1 MQTLKRF
8 SWKKFFIGIL
18 TFLLISISSLFAV
31 AYFYLNSINTET
43 INKDNLNISD
53 NKNLDKVINIALL
66 GTDNRNPNA
75 KSRTDSIMIAT
86 INTKTKK
93 IKLSSIMR
101 DSLVDIPGK
110 GMDKI
115 NHAHA
120 YGGPELTIRTLNS
133 NFDLNISDYA
143 SVDFFSL
150 AEIIDLLGGFEVVVS
165 NNEAWAMNKAI
176 NELNRLEKL
185 PTGTDYVYGSSEVQ
199 TLNGRQAVSYARIRK
214 VGNGD
219 YERTER
225 QRRLLQYCIDKVQ
238 KLSLPEALTFIK
250 EALPLINTSL
260 YPSDI
265 INLANK
271 ALSLGTFE
279 VEQLRIPADGL
290 FSSGRYNSMFV
301 LNLDLEANKNLLH
314 KFIQDELDSN
324 EDSIDSTSN
333 TEQQN
338 DTINST
344 R

>member
-1 MQTLKRF
+1 MKRF

>member
-1 MQTLKRF
+1 MKRF

-133 NFDLNISDYA
+133 NFDLNISDYV

-279 VEQLRIPADGL
+279 VEQFRIPADGL

-338 DTINST
+338 DTINSD
-344 R
+344 

>member
-1 MQTLKRF
+1 MKRF

-133 NFDLNISDYA
+133 NFDLNISDYV